1 MEVII
6 WKENEEVSTICFE
19 IRIPMKK
26 RKIFMEFF
34 YVSFQKNNLYLDSA
48 ILFWKKTKIFMETPL
63 YREKATDK

>member
-19 IRIPMKK
+19 IRIAMKK

-34 YVSFQKNNLYLDSA
+34 YVSFQKNNLYMDSA

-63 YREKATDK
+63 YHEKATDK